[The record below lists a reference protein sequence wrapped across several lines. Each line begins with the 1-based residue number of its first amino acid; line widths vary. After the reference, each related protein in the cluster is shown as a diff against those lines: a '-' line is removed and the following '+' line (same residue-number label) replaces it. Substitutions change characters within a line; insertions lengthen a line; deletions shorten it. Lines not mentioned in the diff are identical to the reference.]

1 VIEPRKLYSCGQW
14 ITASGKSGK
23 ADVVI
28 VAEGSS
34 PEYAKASAEETTGV
48 EEQGMSSK
56 G

>member
-1 VIEPRKLYSCGQW
+1 VSRN
-14 ITASGKSGK
+14 SGK

-34 PEYAKASAEETTGV
+34 PECAKASAEDTTGV
-48 EEQGMSSK
+48 EEQGMSSR

>member
-1 VIEPRKLYSCGQW
+1 VSSIN
-14 ITASGKSGK
+14 GK

-34 PEYAKASAEETTGV
+34 PECAMASAKDTTGV

>member
-1 VIEPRKLYSCGQW
+1 VDNPPVK
-14 ITASGKSGK
+14 AGK

-34 PEYAKASAEETTGV
+34 PEREKASAEETTGV

>member
-1 VIEPRKLYSCGQW
+1 MDSERKFRR
-14 ITASGKSGK
+14 ITVSFFDGK

-34 PEYAKASAEETTGV
+34 PRHDRASDGDTTGV

>member
-1 VIEPRKLYSCGQW
+1 VSKN
-14 ITASGKSGK
+14 SGK
-23 ADVVI
+23 ADVFI

-34 PEYAKASAEETTGV
+34 PECERASTEETTGV

>member
-1 VIEPRKLYSCGQW
+1 VSRS
-14 ITASGKSGK
+14 SGK

-28 VAEGSS
+28 EAEGSS
-34 PEYAKASAEETTGV
+34 PEGDKTSAEDPTGV

>member
-1 VIEPRKLYSCGQW
+1 VSKN
-14 ITASGKSGK
+14 SGK
-23 ADVVI
+23 ADVFI

-34 PEYAKASAEETTGV
+34 PEWAKASAEDTTGV